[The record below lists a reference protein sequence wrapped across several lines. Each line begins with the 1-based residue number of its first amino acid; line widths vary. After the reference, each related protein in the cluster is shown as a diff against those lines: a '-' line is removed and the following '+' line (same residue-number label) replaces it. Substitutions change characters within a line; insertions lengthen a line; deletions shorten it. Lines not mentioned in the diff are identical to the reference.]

1 MNFVI
6 NLSCGIIFP
15 VLSVLILHLACLQFF
30 LLLFSFYIKGDV

>member
-15 VLSVLILHLACLQFF
+15 VLSVLILHLACLQF